1 MEEAA
6 ARSSKKARGTAASS
20 LAAFALRLAK
30 HLSDVEGGGGGQNLV
45 FSPLSI
51 YATLALMSA
60 GARGTTLNEVLAVLG
75 SASRDEIA
83 EFVSAVVERAFANRS
98 SPPEEATKKINRWV
112 SKATKHLTTSILP
125 QGSVRSNTALV
136 LANAIYFKGRWSM
149 SFAKKDTETR
159 PFQQLDGSYVNTLFM
174 RDRND

>member
-1 MEEAA
+1 M
-6 ARSSKKARGTAASS
+6 
-20 LAAFALRLAK
+20 
-30 HLSDVEGGGGGQNLV
+30 Q
-45 FSPLSI
+45 
-51 YATLALMSA
+51 
-60 GARGTTLNEVLAVLG
+60 
-75 SASRDEIA
+75 
-83 EFVSAVVERAFANRS
+83 
-98 SPPEEATKKINRWV
+98 PPRTCHE
-112 SKATKHLTTSILP
+112 ATKHLTTSILP